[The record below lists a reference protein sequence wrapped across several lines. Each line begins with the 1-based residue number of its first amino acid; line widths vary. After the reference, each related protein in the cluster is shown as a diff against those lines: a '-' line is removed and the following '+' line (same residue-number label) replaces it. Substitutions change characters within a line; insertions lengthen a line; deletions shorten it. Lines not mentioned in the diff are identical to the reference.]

1 MTLSSS
7 SKETSGGGYCVGGAG
22 DPGSI
27 WGWLHDSLCRKSS
40 ETERLFSF
48 LVSAIPFTPLSKI
61 RVDRDTMTL
70 E

>member
-1 MTLSSS
+1 M
-7 SKETSGGGYCVGGAG
+7 GATG

-40 ETERLFSF
+40 ETEWLFSF
-48 LVSAIPFTPLSKI
+48 LVSAVPFTPLSKI
-61 RVDRDTMTL
+61 RVDRDTVTL